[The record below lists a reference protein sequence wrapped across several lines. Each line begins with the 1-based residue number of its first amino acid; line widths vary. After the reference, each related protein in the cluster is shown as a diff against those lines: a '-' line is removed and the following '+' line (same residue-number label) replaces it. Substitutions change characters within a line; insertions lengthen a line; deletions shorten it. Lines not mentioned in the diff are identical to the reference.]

1 MKKYYITPETEDN
14 YKMIVSYDEP
24 LDNIEPLYW
33 FDENDMNGSGYP
45 HDYSLKWIDC
55 STPYGEVEY
64 ITEDI
69 TESIDD
75 GTAKRIRKVD
85 INDLIFL
92 DNI

>member
-1 MKKYYITPETEDN
+1 MKKYYITPETHDN
-14 YKMIVSYDEP
+14 YKMIVSYDES
-24 LDNIEPLYW
+24 LDVIIPLYW

-45 HDYSLKWIDC
+45 LDYSFKWIDC
-55 STPYGEVEY
+55 STPNGGVEY
-64 ITEDI
+64 IYEDVI
-69 TESIDD
+69 DSIDD